1 MGINKY
7 HFLKRNHSKTLIKY
21 MASQWLSDKESAC
34 NAGNVRDASSI
45 PGSERSPGGI
55 HSNHPQYSCLENPMD
70 RGAWQATDHRIAK
83 NRTRLKR
90 QHSLRAAGLLPES
103 GSLIFCLDFRLN
115 TYQLDADLLSTHM
128 PASLYE

>member
-45 PGSERSPGGI
+45 PGSERSPGGR
-55 HSNHPQYSCLENPMD
+55 NENTLQYCCLENPMD
-70 RGAWQATDHRIAK
+70 REASQAIVYRVLQSRI
-83 NRTRLKR
+83 
-90 QHSLRAAGLLPES
+90 
-103 GSLIFCLDFRLN
+103 
-115 TYQLDADLLSTHM
+115 
-128 PASLYE
+128 